1 MLRML
6 AADRGEIGSL
16 ARECRFGMGIGDG
29 VREEGT

>member
-6 AADRGEIGSL
+6 AADLGEIGSS
-16 ARECRFGMGIGDG
+16 AGECRGGIGTGDG